1 MTNCDDVLV
10 PLARAAE
17 QAGLSYAALHGAG
30 LRGHLRL
37 RRLGRRIFVPLRDLE
52 EFSAKSTGPRGQK
65 VYSPKD
71 FE

>member
-30 LRGHLRL
+30 LRGHIRL
-37 RRLGRRIFVPLRDLE
+37 RRIGRRIFVPLRDLE
-52 EFSAKSTGPRGQK
+52 EFMARQDGPTARQAP
-65 VYSPKD
+65 PK
-71 FE
+71 ELAS